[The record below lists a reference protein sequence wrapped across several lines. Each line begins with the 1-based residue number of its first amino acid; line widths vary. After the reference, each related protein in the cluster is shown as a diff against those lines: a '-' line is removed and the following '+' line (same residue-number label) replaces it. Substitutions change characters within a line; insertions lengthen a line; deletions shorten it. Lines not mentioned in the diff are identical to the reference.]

1 MSLNGT
7 AFDSVIELGDLSPE
21 TRQVAVQRANP
32 KKPGTTMPVRLTAYV
47 NGTRTYLE
55 RAVAFSAA
63 RAAWIDATTIKGDDG
78 KPIIDPET
86 GEPSRSA
93 DPDGVYWTVFLSQA
107 LRAVIPD
114 LTADEALVLAYQ
126 AGAATLLED
135 LGWFRKRTEEPA
147 DPEVEGEGR
156 PIGDG
161 SSPDSVSTTTARGR
175 T

>member
-1 MSLNGT
+1 MSLNG
-7 AFDSVIELGDLSPE
+7 FESVIELGDLSPE
-21 TRQVAVQRANP
+21 TRQVAVQRPNP

-55 RAVAFSAA
+55 RVVAFSAA

-78 KPIIDPET
+78 TPVLDPET
-86 GEPSRSA
+86 GQPKRA
-93 DPDGVYWTVFLSQA
+93 DDPDGVYWTVFLSQA
-107 LRAVIPD
+107 LNAVIPE
-114 LTADEALVLAYQ
+114 LTADEAMVLAYQ
-126 AGAATLLED
+126 PAAVALLED

-147 DPEVEGEGR
+147 DPEAEGEGR

-161 SSPDSVSTTTARGR
+161 SSPDSASTSTARAR